1 MKSISF
7 GTICLLL
14 FAIGNVAH
22 SQTPERKPLD
32 VYLTSD
38 CSDTVGGIATSAFR
52 ERLRASVGYSL
63 ATGPTK
69 GHSGWEVILTCAAIP
84 RHESSG
90 SAVSYVFDVIL
101 PDGARYF
108 IQPGVGVVGVDGVN
122 GWVQNLFSQFDNW
135 VSLTQKGMSN

>member
-1 MKSISF
+1 MKTVSA
-7 GTICLLL
+7 GAICLLL
-14 FAIGNVAH
+14 LAVANVAH

-38 CSDTVGGIATSAFR
+38 CSDTVGGIATSSFR
-52 ERLRASVGYSL
+52 ERLRASVGYSI

-84 RHESSG
+84 GHESSG

-122 GWVQNLFSQFDNW
+122 GWVQNVFSQFDNW
-135 VSLTQKGMSN
+135 VSMTQKAMSN